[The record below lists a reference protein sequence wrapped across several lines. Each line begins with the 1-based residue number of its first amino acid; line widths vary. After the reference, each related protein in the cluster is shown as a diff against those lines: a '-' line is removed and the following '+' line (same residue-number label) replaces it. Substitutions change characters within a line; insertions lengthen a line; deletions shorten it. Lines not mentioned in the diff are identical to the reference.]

1 MYTIRYKHIVINNM
15 STNAHITTMNSKDCK
30 IALNLLYIQLAISEI
45 NSVVIILDILFYP
58 AKYKSS
64 GFIRV

>member
-1 MYTIRYKHIVINNM
+1 MYIVRYKHIVINNI
-15 STNAHITTMNSKDCK
+15 SINAHTTIMNTKDCK
-30 IALNLLYIQLAISEI
+30 IAFNLLYIQLVISEI
-45 NSVVIILDILFYP
+45 NSIVIILDILSYP